1 MNIQEW
7 LLQARIIDARVREL
21 ETAREGAKRMLGLN
35 SVPLYPER
43 VQVSKENRTEN
54 HLVRYLALDE
64 ELRAQTGRLLA
75 LKRDIL
81 AAIDRVSD
89 PLLCTILT
97 AYYINAKTLEV
108 IAEELN
114 YSVRQISRLHQK
126 AVAAVEAAQ

>member
-21 ETAREGAKRMLGLN
+21 ETAREGAKRLLGLN

-64 ELRAQTGRLLA
+64 ELRAQTGG
-75 LKRDIL
+75 
-81 AAIDRVSD
+81 
-89 PLLCTILT
+89 CW
-97 AYYINAKTLEV
+97 
-108 IAEELN
+108 
-114 YSVRQISRLHQK
+114 H
-126 AVAAVEAAQ
+126 

>member
-21 ETAREGAKRMLGLN
+21 ETAREGAKRLLGLN

>member
-1 MNIQEW
+1 LNIQEW

-21 ETAREGAKRMLGLN
+21 ETAREGAKRLLGLN